1 MSNGKAFR
9 PFSPAVQDLVALD
22 AAVERIATGFLF
34 TEGPVWHDQGQ
45 YLLFSDLA
53 GDVVRRWDER
63 GGVTEFRRPSGKS
76 NGLTYDRQGRLVA
89 CEHVERRVTRTE
101 ADGSISV
108 LASSYA
114 GKLLNSPN
122 DVVVKSDGA
131 IYFSDP
137 PYGLQEFYGIARPQ
151 DLDFQGVYRISAE
164 GELRLL
170 VGDFA
175 APNGLAF
182 SPDESLLYVDDTE
195 RLHVRVFD
203 VRPDG
208 SLANSRVFFD
218 FAPLAAKE
226 SLTGAPDGLKID
238 ARGNLFCTG
247 PGGIWVLSPT
257 AEPLGLIS
265 VPEGPSNVNWGGPDW
280 STLFIT
286 ATTSLYRL
294 QTKVRGNR
302 LG

>member
-1 MSNGKAFR
+1 MSNGKSLR
-9 PFSPAVQDLVALD
+9 PFAPAFQEILALD
-22 AAVERIATGFLF
+22 ARVERIATGFLF
-34 TEGPVWHDQGQ
+34 TEGPIWHDAGQ

-63 GGVTEFRRPSGKS
+63 RGVTEFRRPSGKA
-76 NGLTYDRQGRLVA
+76 NGLAYDRQERLIA
-89 CEHVERRVTRTE
+89 CEHVGRRVTRTE

-108 LASSYA
+108 LASTYA
-114 GKLLNSPN
+114 GKPLNSPN

-137 PYGLQEFYGIARPQ
+137 PYGLQEFFGIARPQ
-151 DLDFQGVYRISAE
+151 DLDFQGIYRISAA
-164 GELRLL
+164 GELSLL
-170 VGDFA
+170 AADFA

-182 SPDESLLYVDDTE
+182 SPDESRLYVDDTE
-195 RLHVRVFD
+195 RSQVRVFD
-203 VRPDG
+203 VRSDG
-208 SLANSRVFFD
+208 MLENSRVFFD

-226 SLTGAPDGLKID
+226 SLAGAPDGMKVD
-238 ARGNLFCTG
+238 SRGNLFCAG
-247 PGGIWVLSPT
+247 PGGIWVLTPE
-257 AEPLGLIS
+257 ADPLGLIP
-265 VPEGPSNVNWGGPDW
+265 VPEGSSNLNWGGADR